1 MSRAWF
7 TIVNRSC
14 RHCASLCALGFV
26 LLVATPAARA
36 DRAACLQAHER
47 GQLLR
52 LRGHFT
58 EARAQ
63 LASCAEASCPKLLRD
78 DCQTLLTELDAQ
90 RAAVVFVVVD
100 RAGNELTDVRVFAD
114 DALLTDAVDG
124 RAVPLD
130 PGTYRL
136 RFEVPGHG
144 PTHQTVAIR
153 DGERSK
159 MVRAQLDYVV
169 GGGETERDRRTGR
182 GPIVAYALGGAA
194 LAVLASGVGLGVAG
208 KHELDRLD
216 GSCGS
221 NRDCGN
227 ADTERGRR
235 LYLGADVAFGIG
247 GALAVAA
254 TTLFIVDRV
263 RSGGET
269 RRLTARLDGQLA
281 RDGAGLSLRGTF

>member
-1 MSRAWF
+1 MTRVWF
-7 TIVNRSC
+7 TIVRPC
-14 RHCASLCALGFV
+14 IGRAPTWALALA
-26 LLVATPAARA
+26 LLTLTPTARA
-36 DRAACLQAHER
+36 DRDACLQAHEQ

-52 LRGHFT
+52 LRNRIS

-63 LASCAEASCPKLLRD
+63 LASCADPSCPKLLRD
-78 DCQTLLTELDAQ
+78 DCQILLAELDAQ

-100 RAGNELTDVRVFAD
+100 RAGSELSDVRVFAD
-114 DALLTDAVDG
+114 DTLVTEVVDG

-136 RFEVPGHG
+136 RFEVPGYG
-144 PTHQTVAIR
+144 PIHQTVTIR
-153 DGERSK
+153 GGERSK
-159 MVRAQLDYVV
+159 MVRAQLEHRV
-169 GGGETERDRRTGR
+169 GASETERERGTRR
-182 GPIVAYALGGAA
+182 GPVIAYALGGAA

-208 KHELDRLD
+208 KRELDRLE

-221 NRDCGN
+221 DRDCGS

-235 LYLGADVAFGIG
+235 LYLAADVAFGVG

-254 TTLFIVDRV
+254 TSLFIVDRL
-263 RSGGET
+263 RSGREA
-269 RRLTARLDGQLA
+269 RRLTARLDGQVA